1 MRNTKKK
8 RTQRRSCSAAREPR
22 VVGIHFNPGADAE
35 DRLRRVYA
43 ILVNHALTRRQKRG
57 KE

>member
-1 MRNTKKK
+1 MRDTKKK
-8 RTQRRSCSAAREPR
+8 RTQRKSCSAARQPR

-57 KE
+57 